1 MREFKE
7 DILTAKQ
14 RTEQAENR
22 LAANKLLFFAALGI
36 TLLVIEEMGFFYV
49 PKTQFRIAIYIFLVM
64 VALIQV
70 FGRVSAFS
78 GHTLTK
84 FVIVIL
90 TFFSSLVMM
99 TILNFHAVL
108 LLLLPIVIAFNY
120 HSVKISRMTFVLTVL
135 CGLLWPLLSLYFKTW
150 DISFFAFLI
159 GEVNPD
165 LVKNTSLAD
174 FMVVDNYRWQDVLL
188 FVSLPQMGFA
198 IVFGIMIRISNMIN
212 KDKYEKQISRLNE
225 SCDTILSG
233 LSNLVEN
240 RDVDTGNHIKNTS
253 EVVKLIIDEL
263 SVVDGKKIIDDDY
276 ADCVIRTASMHDL
289 GKIVIPDAILNKP
302 GRLTPEEFNH
312 IKLHSEKGG
321 EIVESVFSGL
331 DDELLTKVGTNIAM
345 YHHER
350 YDGSGYPK
358 GLKGEEIPI
367 EARIMA
373 IADVFDALV
382 SKRCYKEPIPYEH
395 AYFIIKDSMGKQFD
409 PNLWK
414 SFDKA
419 YTKIVEYYKK
429 NNNI

>member
-1 MREFKE
+1 MRNYKE
-7 DILTAKQ
+7 EMLTAKIK
-14 RTEQAENR
+14 TEQAENR
-22 LAANKLLFFAALGI
+22 LAANKTLFFAGLGIALYLIEALG
-36 TLLVIEEMGFFYV
+36 FFHV
-49 PKTQFRIAIYIFLVM
+49 PKTQFTIAIVILLSVIM
-64 VALIQV
+64 IIQV
-70 FGRVSAFS
+70 FGRVPALARNAASKYVIIS
-78 GHTLTK
+78 LS
-84 FVIVIL
+84 FVASLAVI
-90 TFFSSLVMM
+90 
-99 TILNFHAVL
+99 TILNFHAIPIL
-108 LLLLPIVIAFNY
+108 FLPIIIAINY
-120 HSVKISRMTFVLTVL
+120 NSERVSRISFVLTVL
-135 CGLLWPLLSLYFKTW
+135 LAMLWPLLSRYFKTW
-150 DISFFAFLI
+150 DVTYFVFLI
-159 GEVNPD
+159 GAVAPD
-165 LVKNTSLAD
+165 LVKNTSLAA
-174 FMVVDNYRWQDVLL
+174 MEAVEEYRWQEVFL
-188 FVSLPQMGFA
+188 FLSLPQMGFA
-198 IVFGIMIRISNMIN
+198 VIFGIMIRISNIIN
-212 KDKYEKQISRLNE
+212 RKDYEKQIAKLNK
-225 SCDTILSG
+225 SCDTILRG

-263 SVVDGKKIIDDDY
+263 QAVDGRKIIDDDY